1 MSLLRFILSG
11 CAGIALLFAQPL
23 FSQTSQPA
31 PASDAAQ
38 PPTNGPASPV
48 APPAMAA
55 NPAHSMD
62 EVVDRLV
69 HNEHAL
75 RHHLLS
81 VHPILETYIQEL
93 KSDPELGTVPK
104 ADVYFLGKLAIDR
117 GAGQESLIPAPW
129 LGKRVMEH
137 VTSIFSGRF
146 MPNGFAEM
154 VVLSYHFDK
163 ADYNFEFVKREFL
176 GDVRCLV
183 LNVIPKKHDHGLFV
197 GRVWVEDV
205 GYNIVRVNGT
215 FLSPPSTQTFVHFDS
230 WRVNTG
236 PNLWLPADIYTE
248 EGDMPH
254 GLFHS
259 VRFKGQTRLWGYE
272 SGKNNSNEQFTDL
285 VVDAPQQVSDQSASA
300 SDASPVAAERL
311 WERQAEDNVLDRLQK
326 AGLIGAPRRR
336 GQDCSD
342 CFDQSS
348 NHEQDRYS
356 THSAGQNIIDHPT

>member
-326 AGLIGAPRRR
+326 AGLMAPPGDVDKIVQTVLTNLQITTRSIFNPQC
-336 GQDCSD
+336 GP
-342 CFDQSS
+342 
-348 NHEQDRYS
+348 EYY
-356 THSAGQNIIDHPT
+356 